1 MELLVVFKLV
11 HRIFGNLDEA
21 ENVEFRDKQAQ
32 KRQGE
37 LEMNAQ
43 IQLGQ
48 LKQLRDELTRFMMT
62 YKFALEEMETKIGI
76 LKQEFQTL
84 HDYSPIEHT
93 KSRLKSPESI
103 MNKMLRKQIEP
114 SIASIRANI
123 RDIAGLRIT
132 CSFLSDIYR
141 ISEML
146 QQQDDLTV
154 LEVKDYIANPKP
166 NGYQSLHLLVE
177 VPVFMSDR
185 TERVGVEVQIRTI
198 AMDFWAS
205 LEHKI
210 FYKYNK
216 TVPERLTRELKMAA
230 DSAAALDRQME
241 RLHHEIREIKDEDED
256 DSIEELRRIIM
267 GNQQFNL
274 PAHFIKL
281 LNEA

>member
-1 MELLVVFKLV
+1 
-11 HRIFGNLDEA
+11 
-21 ENVEFRDKQAQ
+21 
-32 KRQGE
+32 
-37 LEMNAQ
+37 MNAQ

-114 SIASIRANI
+114 SIASIRTNI